1 MRYCRHFRSTDAPK
15 CETVVTFYKK
25 VHHSRGEPPRTN
37 GKKWEQRPLAAT
49 LVAAESADMRYCRH
63 FLAFQTYRQRR
74 YAILSSILQTEG
86 SKLRDSRHFLAFQ
99 TYRQRQC
106 AILSSLSKHRCSKMR
121 DCCHFLQKS
130 APLSRGTAEDKR
142 EKMGTA
148 PLSSYTCGCR
158 KRRYAI
164 LSSLFSFSNL

>member
-1 MRYCRHFRSTDAPK
+1 MCD
-15 CETVVTFYKK
+15 TVVTFEVPMLQNARLLSLFTKK
-25 VHHSRGEPPRTN
+25 CTSLEEYRREQTGTSEDKR
-37 GKKWEQRPLAAT
+37 EQRPLAAT

-74 YAILSSILQTEG
+74 YAILSACLQNEG

-130 APLSRGTAEDKR
+130 APLSRGTNGDKR
-142 EKMGTA
+142 EQTGTNGNSA
-148 PLSSYTCGCR
+148 P
-158 KRRYAI
+158 
-164 LSSLFSFSNL
+164 